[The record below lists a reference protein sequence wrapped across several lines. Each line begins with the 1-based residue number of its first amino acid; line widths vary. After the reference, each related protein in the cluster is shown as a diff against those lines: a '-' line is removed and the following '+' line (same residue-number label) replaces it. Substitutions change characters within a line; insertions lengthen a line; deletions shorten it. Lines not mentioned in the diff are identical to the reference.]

1 MVIRVNDVSKS
12 YELYA
17 RPADMIRE
25 LVLGGIRHDVF
36 WALRNVSFEV
46 QPKQRVGIVGANGA
60 GKSTLLKIIAGNL
73 APTSGSVEVD
83 GKISALL
90 SLVPAWNLNQTGIE
104 NIRFNLLLRGSSRAQ
119 IAMLTEEI
127 VDFAELGPF
136 ISQPVRT
143 YSSGMS
149 ARLSFAIATAISP
162 EILIVDEVLGA
173 GDGYFAAKAAN
184 RMRELCDRGKALL
197 FVSHSTSAVQQMCDR
212 VIWMQNGGIRMDGPA
227 EYVLHQYELDYRRAE
242 DETTRAQHRRDAAV
256 LRSDASIDELTD
268 HRRLRFRIVPANGAR
283 FTTTHFVHRV
293 QVRVHD
299 AEPLIVPLE
308 AAPATAA
315 AALDLDS
322 SEWGR
327 LHERGGRLG
336 RVLTRLHGRRPGG
349 QFTIDT
355 DPHRVDHEFEIE
367 LDAEADDPREQLQV
381 QVLDPST
388 AEWTALNQQPS
399 AGDGLSRFKG
409 KISFPSADRLPGLR
423 ERLRLEALP
432 DVTIESAAVIRNSQP
447 VPSVKEREDFD
458 IEVRLQF
465 NRRVPVAD
473 VGIKLT
479 RADGVYVFWQSSG
492 LDGKNLIDP
501 FGAVAVRFQFPN
513 HPFGAGDYS
522 VSVTVGNGWNFPDNY
537 PYTEVYARN
546 LEACRFRVTPEL
558 AALDFGVVNQRA
570 AIEIR

>member
-1 MVIRVNDVSKS
+1 MVIRVHDVSKS

-17 RPADMIRE
+17 KPSDMVRE

-73 APTSGSVEVD
+73 TPTSGTVDVD

-184 RMRELCDRGKALL
+184 RMRDLCDRGKALL

-227 EYVLHQYELDYRRAE
+227 EYVLHQYELDYRKAE

-256 LRSDASIDELTD
+256 LGSEASIDELSD
-268 HRRLRFRIVPANGAR
+268 HRRLRFRIVPATGGR
-283 FTTTHFVHRV
+283 FGTTHFVHRV
-293 QVRVHD
+293 LVRANGLD
-299 AEPLIVPLE
+299 PLTVPLE
-308 AAPATAA
+308 GGAHDAI

-336 RVLTRLHGRRPGG
+336 RILARLHGRRPGG
-349 QFTIDT
+349 QFTLHIDPQAAET
-355 DPHRVDHEFEIE
+355 AFEIE
-367 LDAEADDPREQLQV
+367 IDSEADDPRERLHV

-388 AEWTALNQQPS
+388 AEWTSLDEIGAATNGS
-399 AGDGLSRFKG
+399 SRFAG
-409 KISFPSADRLPGLR
+409 KIIHPAADRLPEIR
-423 ERLRLEALP
+423 ERMRLEALP
-432 DVTIESAAVIRNSQP
+432 DVTILGADVIKDSRP
-447 VPSVKEREDFD
+447 ATSVKEREDFL

-465 NRRVPVAD
+465 NRRVPLAD

-492 LDGKNLIDP
+492 LVGRNLVDATGPIS
-501 FGAVAVRFQFPN
+501 VRFQFPN
-513 HPFGAGDYS
+513 HPFGAGEYT
-522 VSVTVGNGWNFPDNY
+522 VSVTVGNGWDFPANY
-537 PYTEVYARN
+537 PYSEVYARD
-546 LEACRFRVTPEL
+546 LEACRFRVMPEL

-570 AIEIR
+570 SIEIQ